1 MDPEARRAWEAA
13 RPGRD
18 HAVDAVCIA
27 PWVSLELDPTGWVYG
42 CCANQLHPLGRI
54 GVDRLGDIWNG
65 ARAGVLRTALQR
77 WDLSV
82 GCGACRWHLEHG
94 RLDPDAD
101 VYDRYPLDVTDPSG
115 PVAMTFA
122 LSNRCNLGCV
132 MCTPELS
139 SVLRTR
145 AGLPAI
151 ASPYDDAFFADLAG
165 FLPRLRYAKFLGG
178 EPFLIPEHHRVWDLM
193 AEVGGPD
200 RIQVTTNGTIW
211 NDRVEQVLDDF
222 AVDVTVSIDAA
233 TPEVYESIRVGAQFA
248 TVSEHIVRFRDRCR
262 DAGTEF
268 RLCYCLMR
276 HNAAELPAFLRWAE
290 TLGAAVSINVV
301 SDLGHALHDEPVD
314 ALDAVRRAWAGAHG
328 TGELTGERAAV
339 WSTQQTQLDTVIAE
353 RRAGAPIAPRQAQRA
368 SSAVL
373 DIGALPPVAVTAARI
388 EAEVAFLAAWSGSPD
403 VGRLVGDST
412 GTVIEVAHPHAR
424 LGIDAALVGASLSD
438 LVPTLERAD
447 GRVAWVIEVSADDDR
462 AVRGFVLSA
471 TQPERGGAGSV
482 VRVVLFRT
490 APDRWTALVAEDRV
504 YDVGADGS
512 GDAVTVSISPR

>member
-18 HAVDAVCIA
+18 HAVDAVCVA

-42 CCANQLHPLGRI
+42 CCANQLYPLGRI
-54 GVDRLGDIWNG
+54 GVNRLDDIWNG
-65 ARAGVLRTALQR
+65 ARAAVLRTALQR

-94 RLDPDAD
+94 RLDPDAA
-101 VYDRYPLDVTDPSG
+101 VYDRYPLDRVDPAG

-151 ASPYDDAFFADLAG
+151 VSPYDDAFFAELAE

-193 AEVGGPD
+193 ADVGGPD
-200 RIQVTTNGTIW
+200 RMQVTTNGTIW

-222 AVDVTVSIDAA
+222 AVDVTVSIDAV
-233 TPEVYESIRVGAQFA
+233 TTELYESIRLGATFA
-248 TVSEHIVRFRDRCR
+248 TVAEHIVRFRDRCR

-276 HNAAELPAFLRWAE
+276 HNAADLPAFLRWAE
-290 TLGAAVSINVV
+290 SLGASVSINVV

-314 ALDAVRRAWAGAHG
+314 ALDTVRRSWSAAEGM
-328 TGELTGERAAV
+328 GELTGERAAV
-339 WSTQQTQLDTVIAE
+339 WATQQAQLDAVITE
-353 RRAGAPIAPRQAQRA
+353 RRAGVPPVPRQAQRA
-368 SSAVL
+368 SSAAL
-373 DIGALPPVAVTAARI
+373 DVGAVPPVAVTPERVD
-388 EAEVAFLAAWSGSPD
+388 AEVEFLSAWSGSAD
-403 VGRLVGDST
+403 VGRLTGDAS
-412 GTVIEVAHPHAR
+412 GTIVDVLRPHVR
-424 LGIDAALVGASLSD
+424 LGIGAGLIGASLSD
-438 LVPTLERAD
+438 LLPTIERAD
-447 GRVAWVIEVSADDDR
+447 GRVAWVLEVSADDDR
-462 AVRGFVLSA
+462 VVRGFVLSA
-471 TQPERGGAGSV
+471 TQPERGGVGSV
-482 VRVVLFRT
+482 ARVLLLRT
-490 APDRWTALVAEDRV
+490 AADEWTALVAEDRV
-504 YDVGADGS
+504 YDDVAGDA
-512 GDAVTVSISPR
+512 DAVTVSISPR

>member
-18 HAVDAVCIA
+18 HAVDAACIA

-54 GVDRLGDIWNG
+54 GVERLGDIWTG
-65 ARAGVLRTALQR
+65 ARADVLRTALQR

-101 VYDRYPLDVTDPSG
+101 VYDRYPLDRADPPG

-151 ASPYDDAFFADLAG
+151 ASPYDDAFFADLAE

-211 NDRVEQVLDDF
+211 NDRVEQVLADF
-222 AVDVTVSIDAA
+222 AVDVTVSIDAV
-233 TPEVYESIRVGAQFA
+233 TPDVYESIRVGAEFA
-248 TVSEHIVRFRDRCR
+248 TVADHIVRFRDRCR

-268 RLCYCLMR
+268 RFCFCLMR

-290 TLGAAVSINVV
+290 SLGAAVSINVV

-314 ALDAVRRAWAGAHG
+314 VLDAVRRAWADADDLAG
-328 TGELTGERAAV
+328 LTGERAVA
-339 WSTQQTQLDTVIAE
+339 WSTQQTQLDAVVAE
-353 RRAGAPIAPRQAQRA
+353 RRAGVPPAPRQAQRA

-373 DIGALPPVAVTAARI
+373 DVDALPSVIAPPARVEV
-388 EAEVAFLAAWSGSPD
+388 EADFLAAWAGSAD
-403 VGRLVGDST
+403 VGRLVGDAA
-412 GTVIEVAHPHAR
+412 GTIVEVAHPHLR
-424 LGIDAALVGASLSD
+424 LGVDAGLVGAALAD
-438 LVPTLERAD
+438 LIPTFERAD
-447 GRVAWVIEVSADDDR
+447 GRVAWVLEVSADEDR

-471 TQPERGGAGSV
+471 TQPERGGVGSV
-482 VRVVLFRT
+482 VRVVLLRT
-490 APDRWTALVAEDRV
+490 SSETWTALVAEDRV
-504 YDVGADGS
+504 YDAGTEGPD
-512 GDAVTVSISPR
+512 DAVTVSISPR